1 MGSNPISSTKIQKG
15 ESERTKKMLKALSS
29 TVKSATLPQS
39 DKGRVARD
47 TSKIAL
53 PLSIISVIN

>member
-1 MGSNPISSTKIQKG
+1 VGSNPISSTKC
-15 ESERTKKMLKALSS
+15 SKKMLKAPSS